1 MDLLKNIFKGDKV
14 IWIIFLCLCLIS
26 IIEVFSAASTLTY
39 KSGDHWGPITQHSI
53 ILMVGAVVVVF
64 LHNVPTNGFRYFRY
78 FYIGF
83 LVLLAFVTLMGIIT
97 GDRVNG
103 AARWMT
109 FMGLQF
115 QPSELAKMAVIIA
128 VSFILS
134 KKQDEY
140 GANPKAF
147 KYIMILTGLVFILIA
162 PENLSTAMLLFGVVC
177 MMMFIGRVSAKKL
190 FGMLGLLALVG
201 GSP

>member
-64 LHNVPTNGFRYFRY
+64 LHNVPLQMVSGIFRY
-78 FYIGF
+78 FYIRF
-83 LVLLAFVTLMGIIT
+83 SLVLLAFVTLMGIIT

-140 GANPKAF
+140 GANPKA
-147 KYIMILTGLVFILIA
+147 LNT
-162 PENLSTAMLLFGVVC
+162 S
-177 MMMFIGRVSAKKL
+177 
-190 FGMLGLLALVG
+190 
-201 GSP
+201 

>member
-53 ILMVGAVVVVF
+53 ILMVGAVVVVLMHNIPYKWFQVFPVF
-64 LHNVPTNGFRYFRY
+64 LYPVSV
-78 FYIGF
+78 
-83 LVLLAFVTLMGIIT
+83 VLLAFVTLMGVIT

-103 AARWMT
+103 AARWMS

-115 QPSELAKMAVIIA
+115 QPSELAKMAVVIA

-134 KKQDEY
+134 KKQDDE
-140 GANPKAF
+140 GANPKARAAF
-147 KYIMILTGLVFILIA
+147 SQQLKNLQGYEITTVLAGEDGWNPVADGNKLI
-162 PENLSTAMLLFGVVC
+162 TVK
-177 MMMFIGRVSAKKL
+177 R
-190 FGMLGLLALVG
+190 
-201 GSP
+201 

>member
-1 MDLLKNIFKGDKV
+1 
-14 IWIIFLCLCLIS
+14 
-26 IIEVFSAASTLTY
+26 
-39 KSGDHWGPITQHSI
+39 
-53 ILMVGAVVVVF
+53 
-64 LHNVPTNGFRYFRY
+64 
-78 FYIGF
+78 
-83 LVLLAFVTLMGIIT
+83 MGIIT

-147 KYIMILTGLVFILIA
+147 KYINTGFL
-162 PENLSTAMLLFGVVC
+162 PDWYPYLLHRKTCRRLCCYSV
-177 MMMFIGRVSAKKL
+177 
-190 FGMLGLLALVG
+190 
-201 GSP
+201 

>member
-53 ILMVGAVVVVF
+53 ILMVGAVVVVLMHNIPYKWFQVFPVF
-64 LHNVPTNGFRYFRY
+64 LYPISV
-78 FYIGF
+78 
-83 LVLLAFVTLMGIIT
+83 VLLAFVTLMGVIT

-103 AARWMT
+103 AARWMS

-134 KKQDEY
+134 KKQDDE

-147 KYIMILTGLVFILIA
+147 KYIMILTGLVCMLIA
-162 PENLSTAMLLFGVVC
+162 PDRKSVV
-177 MMMFIGRVSAKKL
+177 
-190 FGMLGLLALVG
+190 
-201 GSP
+201 

>member
-1 MDLLKNIFKGDKV
+1 MDLLKSIFKGDKV

-64 LHNVPTNGFRYFRY
+64 LHNVPYKWFQVFPVFLYPVS
-78 FYIGF
+78 

-103 AARWMT
+103 AAPLDDLYGTAIPAFGTGKDGWHHCRLIHPVQKT
-109 FMGLQF
+109 GRIRGQ
-115 QPSELAKMAVIIA
+115 SESL
-128 VSFILS
+128 
-134 KKQDEY
+134 
-140 GANPKAF
+140 
-147 KYIMILTGLVFILIA
+147 
-162 PENLSTAMLLFGVVC
+162 
-177 MMMFIGRVSAKKL
+177 
-190 FGMLGLLALVG
+190 
-201 GSP
+201 